1 MDKKDKKIKI
11 AKIYVNRDICIGA
24 APCVAVAPEVF
35 ALDKENKSTVINEKG
50 ADDETILLAAKSC
63 PVKAI
68 FLYDENGRQIYP
80 D

>member
-1 MDKKDKKIKI
+1 MTNKKIKI
-11 AKIYVNRDICIGA
+11 TKIYVDRDICIGA

-35 ALDKENKSTVINEKG
+35 ALDEDNKSTIINEKG

-68 FLYDENGRQIYP
+68 FLFDEKGRQIYP
-80 D
+80 

>member
-1 MDKKDKKIKI
+1 MTNKKIKI
-11 AKIYVNRDICIGA
+11 TKIYVDRDICIGA

-35 ALDKENKSTVINEKG
+35 ALDEDNKSTVINEKG

-68 FLYDENGRQIYP
+68 FLFDESGRQIYP
-80 D
+80 V

>member
-1 MDKKDKKIKI
+1 MADKKDKKIKI
-11 AKIYVNRDICIGA
+11 AKIYVDRDICIGA

-35 ALDKENKSTVINEKG
+35 ALDKDNKSYVIDEKG

-68 FLYDENGRQIYP
+68 FLFDENGRQIYP
-80 D
+80 

>member
-1 MDKKDKKIKI
+1 MADKKIKI
-11 AKIYVNRDICIGA
+11 TRIYVDRDICIGA

-35 ALDKENKSTVINEKG
+35 ALDKHNKAKVINEKG

-68 FLYDENGRQIYP
+68 FLFDENGQQIYP
-80 D
+80 S